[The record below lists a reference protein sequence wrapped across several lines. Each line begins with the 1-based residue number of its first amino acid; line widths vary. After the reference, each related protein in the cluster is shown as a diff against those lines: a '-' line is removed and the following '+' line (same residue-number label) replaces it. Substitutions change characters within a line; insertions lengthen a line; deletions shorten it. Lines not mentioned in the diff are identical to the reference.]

1 MAGEFKETESVGKY
15 ISSKFDYDLYND
27 EDNKKMPIVRIQRF
41 FNKKTQDE
49 SWRFFE
55 NSKKTIEIFANSFDE
70 KELNF
75 IRSPNGIL
83 FCLKIYKQ
91 NKDADFII
99 KNIKDFSKE

>member
-27 EDNKKMPIVRIQRF
+27 ED
-41 FNKKTQDE
+41 NKKTQDE